1 MRYFIPIIV
10 FLTAFLSR
18 SVVADVSIGKDLHDE
33 HCLKC
38 HGTEVYSRKDRFV
51 KNPEGLDK
59 QIKRCQLSVG
69 AQWFDEEA
77 ADVADYLNSEYYH
90 FEK

>member
-1 MRYFIPIIV
+1 MRYLILLPIMLI
-10 FLTAFLSR
+10 LSGHA
-18 SVVADVSIGKDLHDE
+18 VADASISKELHDE
-33 HCLKC
+33 YCLKC

-51 KNPEGLDK
+51 KNMDGLNK

-77 ADVADYLNSEYYH
+77 ADVADYLNSEFYN

>member
-1 MRYFIPIIV
+1 MKHFILISLMMI
-10 FLTAFLSR
+10 LSGHAI
-18 SVVADVSIGKDLHDE
+18 ADVSIGKELHDE
-33 HCLKC
+33 YCLKC

-51 KNPEGLDK
+51 KNMDGLNK

-77 ADVADYLNSEYYH
+77 ADVADYLNTEFYK

>member
-1 MRYFIPIIV
+1 MKHLIFTCLLALLAISP
-10 FLTAFLSR
+10 AN
-18 SVVADVSIGKDLHDE
+18 ADVSVGKQLHDE

-38 HGTEVYSRKDRFV
+38 HGTDVYSRKDHFV
-51 KNPEGLDK
+51 KNMAGLKK

-77 ADVADYLNSEYYH
+77 ADVADYLNSEFYH
-90 FEK
+90 FE

>member
-1 MRYFIPIIV
+1 MKHFTLIA
-10 FLTAFLSR
+10 LMLLLSEATL
-18 SVVADVSIGKDLHDE
+18 ADVSIGKDLHDE

-38 HGTEVYSRKDRFV
+38 HGTEVYTRKNRFV
-51 KNPEGLDK
+51 KNLEGLNK

-77 ADVADYLNSEYYH
+77 ADVADYLNTEFYH
-90 FEK
+90 FGQ

>member
-1 MRYFIPIIV
+1 MK
-10 FLTAFLSR
+10 FLITALLILMCSTYAT
-18 SVVADVSIGKDLHDE
+18 ADVSIGKELHDE

-38 HGTEVYSRKDRFV
+38 HDTGMYSRKNHFV
-51 KNPEGLDK
+51 KNMEGLKK

-77 ADVADYLNSEYYH
+77 ADVADYLNTEFYK
-90 FEK
+90 FGQ